1 MINPVNVARQ
11 GGAAG
16 RRIHSPKQLSST
28 RLQFIFEARQRCD
41 LQRDSARSETAGRTV
56 AQELGYV
63 VAHSVVDAQ

>member
-16 RRIHSPKQLSST
+16 RGIHSPKQLSST
-28 RLQFIFEARQRCD
+28 GLQFIFEARQDVICR
-41 LQRDSARSETAGRTV
+41 RIRARSETAGWTV